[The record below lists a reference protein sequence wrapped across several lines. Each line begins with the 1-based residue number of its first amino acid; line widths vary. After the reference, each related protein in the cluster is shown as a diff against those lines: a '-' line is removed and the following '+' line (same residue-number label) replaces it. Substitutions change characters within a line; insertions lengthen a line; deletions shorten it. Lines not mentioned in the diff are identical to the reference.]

1 MLSRDKIIALRRSNP
16 KISGAELAITLGISR
31 QRVSQLLYSLGLETR
46 VKREERVATSRKMH
60 ARPEYLC
67 WWNMINRCENPRAR
81 NFKYYGGRGIAVCD
95 RWHKFENFFTDM
107 GKRPSKGLSIDRIDN
122 DGNYTPTNCRWATK
136 SEQRK
141 NSRSLGRMKRQGRL
155 KFRARLSGRLQST

>member
-1 MLSRDKIIALRRSNP
+1 MRAICIVILIQAEACASFSRGTILGTVAYIA
-16 KISGAELAITLGISR
+16 G
-31 QRVSQLLYSLGLETR
+31 
-46 VKREERVATSRKMH
+46 
-60 ARPEYLC
+60 
-67 WWNMINRCENPRAR
+67 CENPRAR